1 MSLRSLYSVFTLCLA
16 FAAGAAWSQQNSPFV
31 LVQPPQPTESGGQ
44 IEVLEF
50 FWYGCPHCYALEP
63 EVNAWVKKQPS
74 NVVFKRVPAYPNENW
89 GEMARVYYTL
99 EAMGLL
105 EKYHQKVFD
114 AIHKEGINLANKRIR
129 NDWLAKNGI
138 DPAKFNDVEKSFT
151 VSSKASRAQQMT
163 QAYKVDSVP
172 RVVVNGKYY
181 TTNDIAGGHDRVF
194 PVVDQLVLREM
205 RNR

>member
-1 MSLRSLYSVFTLCLA
+1 MLLRRLYSVFALCLA
-16 FAAGAAWSQQNSPFV
+16 FAAGAAWSQQGNPFG
-31 LVQPPQPTESGGQ
+31 LLQPPQPTESGGQ
-44 IEVLEF
+44 VEVIEF

-63 EVNAWVKKQPS
+63 EVNAWLKKMPK
-74 NVVFKRVPAYPNENW
+74 NVVFKRIPAYPNENW

-114 AIHKEGINLANKRIR
+114 AMHKENINLANKRIR
-129 NDWLAKNGI
+129 DDWLGKNGV
-138 DPAKFNDVEKSFT
+138 DVAKFNEVEKSFT
-151 VSSKASRAQQMT
+151 VSSKVARAQQLT

-172 RVVVNGKYY
+172 RLVVNGKYY
-181 TTNDIAGGHDRVF
+181 TSTDIAGGHDRVF
-194 PVVDQLVLREM
+194 AVVDQLVLREM